1 MKKAFTLLELL
12 VVMGIIGLLG
22 TVSVGGYHAMQRGME
37 ERGVMQNVNAFVR
50 AAYHRAQIDRQ
61 PTAVYFWNETIRS
74 STVDEHEIVVGKAVA
89 VRRHGRLSRVQGG
102 LLVDEFADLDCTYE
116 KEGDE
121 GAGEG
126 TDQNVIYLYPMER
139 LNEIASNSQL
149 YRSTVFGRVVDAAE
163 VVVFADGSQPRQ
175 DGNDEDNMVSAWAFE
190 LDDAGGVQWR
200 AGMAYGLEF
209 MHLELPHGYVFGSDY
224 STSVDNPVRTAGT
237 LVFDVAVNKGSGAQS
252 GAVEGRKTVPVYSL
266 RADGASLK
274 AEKVADSDSPEE
286 KLR

>member
-50 AAYHRAQIDRQ
+50 AAFHRAQIDRQ
-61 PTAVYFWNETIRS
+61 PTAVYFWNETLRS
-74 STVDEHEIVVGKAVA
+74 STADEHEIVVGKAVA
-89 VRRHGRLSRVQGG
+89 VRRHGRLSRVQGR

-121 GAGEG
+121 GGG
-126 TDQNVIYLYPMER
+126 QGSGQNLIYLYQMDR
-139 LNEIASNSQL
+139 LGNSQL
-149 YRSTVFGRVVDAAE
+149 NRSRVSARVVDAAD
-163 VVVFADGSQPRQ
+163 VVLFADGSQPQ
-175 DGNDEDNMVSAWAFE
+175 SEGDDGNNMVPAWAFE
-190 LDDAGGVQWR
+190 LDDAGGVSWK

-209 MHLELPHGYVFGSDY
+209 MRLQLPHNYIFGKGYSSSVQNSVRAAGS
-224 STSVDNPVRTAGT
+224 
-237 LVFDVAVNKGSGAQS
+237 LVFDVADGNNGT
-252 GAVEGRKTVPVYSL
+252 VEVYSL

-286 KLR
+286 MLK